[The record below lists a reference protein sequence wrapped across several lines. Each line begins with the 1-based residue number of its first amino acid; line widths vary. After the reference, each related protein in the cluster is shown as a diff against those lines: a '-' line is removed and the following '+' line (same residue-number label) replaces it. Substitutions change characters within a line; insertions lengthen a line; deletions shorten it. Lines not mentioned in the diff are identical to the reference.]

1 MSHSAAEVLDLTH
14 DHALPFRL
22 QFDDHSWRQ
31 HLNSLKP
38 LGLAIL
44 LNTCN
49 MDTQEHYM
57 QFCCHVTCEA
67 LYNENL
73 VPVTNRRYVLSFL
86 ILQFLKDSSDI
97 ILFDFSLRLNFE
109 IIVSLKLFAYV
120 TRCLCELAKQIGFQ
134 DQAQKIFQLEQQLST
149 FRHVA
154 SIIIINLIFRI
165 LYCIIILIFVKISK
179 RIHTHTHTYT
189 SIY

>member
-1 MSHSAAEVLDLTH
+1 MSHSTAEVLDLTH

-73 VPVTNRRYVLSFL
+73 VPVTNRRYAPPWSFSPLSPSPRS
-86 ILQFLKDSSDI
+86 ILLCNTQFPSNRKINIYSADVCANWRSRSASRTKRRRSFNWSSNCVHLDM
-97 ILFDFSLRLNFE
+97 
-109 IIVSLKLFAYV
+109 
-120 TRCLCELAKQIGFQ
+120 
-134 DQAQKIFQLEQQLST
+134 
-149 FRHVA
+149 
-154 SIIIINLIFRI
+154 
-165 LYCIIILIFVKISK
+165 
-179 RIHTHTHTYT
+179 
-189 SIY
+189 

>member
-1 MSHSAAEVLDLTH
+1 MSHSTAEVLDLTH

-73 VPVTNRRYVLSFL
+73 VPVTNRRYVPT
-86 ILQFLKDSSDI
+86 
-97 ILFDFSLRLNFE
+97 SLESRFP
-109 IIVSLKLFAYV
+109 
-120 TRCLCELAKQIGFQ
+120 LCVL
-134 DQAQKIFQLEQQLST
+134 
-149 FRHVA
+149 
-154 SIIIINLIFRI
+154 
-165 LYCIIILIFVKISK
+165 LYCICFLFFYFVCITRTNSPKCQANYIQFY
-179 RIHTHTHTYT
+179 HTHNPVNSPIDNT
-189 SIY
+189 SNYQ

>member
-1 MSHSAAEVLDLTH
+1 MISYRRDYNPNYFAAPAAWTRRLIKTKSPRRLKWTLIERLMYSMVRKDERPSESWMRGPNTICLLNPCFADMSHSTAEVLDLTH

-49 MDTQEHYM
+49 MNTQEHYM

-73 VPVTNRRYVLSFL
+73 VPVTNRRYAHLRSF
-86 ILQFLKDSSDI
+86 F
-97 ILFDFSLRLNFE
+97 FSL
-109 IIVSLKLFAYV
+109 S
-120 TRCLCELAKQIGFQ
+120 
-134 DQAQKIFQLEQQLST
+134 
-149 FRHVA
+149 
-154 SIIIINLIFRI
+154 
-165 LYCIIILIFVKISK
+165 
-179 RIHTHTHTYT
+179 
-189 SIY
+189 

>member
-1 MSHSAAEVLDLTH
+1 MRRIQKKFPIGHVMCNMVVFLNSKVILIKKKVIIFIIIFFYYFILSFSFFFFVEISHSTAEVLDLTH

-49 MDTQEHYM
+49 METQEHYT

-67 LYNENL
+67 VYNENL
-73 VPVTNRRYVLSFL
+73 VPVTNRRY
-86 ILQFLKDSSDI
+86 IL
-97 ILFDFSLRLNFE
+97 
-109 IIVSLKLFAYV
+109 
-120 TRCLCELAKQIGFQ
+120 
-134 DQAQKIFQLEQQLST
+134 
-149 FRHVA
+149 
-154 SIIIINLIFRI
+154 
-165 LYCIIILIFVKISK
+165 
-179 RIHTHTHTYT
+179 
-189 SIY
+189 

>member
-1 MSHSAAEVLDLTH
+1 VESYRHDYSPVYFTVPAVWTRRLTRTRNLRRPRWTLTERLTYSMVRKDGRQRKPSAQRNVRCFADMSHSTAEVLDLTH

-49 MDTQEHYM
+49 MDTQEHYT

-73 VPVTNRRYVLSFL
+73 VPVTNRRYVLNLFFSF
-86 ILQFLKDSSDI
+86 S
-97 ILFDFSLRLNFE
+97 
-109 IIVSLKLFAYV
+109 
-120 TRCLCELAKQIGFQ
+120 
-134 DQAQKIFQLEQQLST
+134 
-149 FRHVA
+149 
-154 SIIIINLIFRI
+154 
-165 LYCIIILIFVKISK
+165 
-179 RIHTHTHTYT
+179 
-189 SIY
+189 

>member
-1 MSHSAAEVLDLTH
+1 MSHSTAEVLDLTH

-73 VPVTNRRYVLSFL
+73 VPVTNRRYVFTSLESIVFVCVLSYCISFPRLCALLEL
-86 ILQFLKDSSDI
+86 ILPNIKLLTSS
-97 ILFDFSLRLNFE
+97 
-109 IIVSLKLFAYV
+109 
-120 TRCLCELAKQIGFQ
+120 
-134 DQAQKIFQLEQQLST
+134 LSY
-149 FRHVA
+149 A
-154 SIIIINLIFRI
+154 
-165 LYCIIILIFVKISK
+165 
-179 RIHTHTHTYT
+179 
-189 SIY
+189 